1 MITAVAFGTLPGWLT
16 LGAIAFLAYFL
27 RGVAGGQAVDILR
40 EQRDILAARVTE
52 LEATNSDL
60 TKRITELEARTDVS
74 LAIGPALVPVVAALQ
89 SHEVNAEH
97 RTQATLDVLHMIA
110 GSLGPDPEKERTP

>member
-1 MITAVAFGTLPGWLT
+1 MIAAIAFGTLPGWLT
-16 LGAIAFLAYFL
+16 LGALVFLAYFL

-52 LEATNSDL
+52 LETTNSDL

-89 SHEVNAEH
+89 AHEVNAEH
-97 RTQATLDVLHMIA
+97 RTKATLDVLHMIA
-110 GSLGPDPEKERTP
+110 GSLGPDPEKERNP